1 MLEEVAKVGPG
12 VALPVYALTIHAD
25 YRCHQSG
32 VCCTSDWDVP
42 VELAVY
48 RSMQDAMDAGRL
60 SPVARPHHDE
70 PVFQTGADM
79 PEGAA
84 AMVARTT
91 AGDCVFY
98 HRGSGLCVVHRDMG
112 EQHLP
117 LTCRYFPR
125 LAVRDARGTFIT
137 LTHYCP
143 TAAAMLFRDDCPIDI
158 VEAPAAFPP
167 GDYEGLVIRPDD
179 WPPLLHPRM
188 LMDHE
193 GYSAWERHMVARC
206 AMPGLTPEV
215 IVATLARDARL
226 LRRHV
231 PGNGPVAQAV
241 TALPA
246 DVVPAECPLDLS
258 ESLVRF
264 SEAIAAVPDDM
275 KPPPDEHELPEAYAS
290 LVGPEWHR
298 WNGPLNRYLAAKAF
312 ASWTA
317 YQGRGVLSI
326 VRGLDAALALVRV
339 EAARACRNA
348 GETLTGDLLFEAF
361 RGADFL
367 LNHLAAGDELA
378 DVWSS
383 VEAEPTTGA
392 AVTGRTS
399 R

>member
-1 MLEEVAKVGPG
+1 MLEEVAKAGPT
-12 VALPVYALTIHAD
+12 ADLSVYALTIHAD

-42 VELAVY
+42 VELPLY
-48 RSMQDAMDAGRL
+48 GSLRKAMEAGRVA
-60 SPVARPHHDE
+60 PAARPHRDE
-70 PVFQTGADM
+70 AVFQTGADM

-98 HRGSGLCVVHRDMG
+98 HRGSGLCVIHRDVG
-112 EQHLP
+112 EHHLP

-143 TAAAMLFRDDCPIDI
+143 TAAALLFRDDCAIAI
-158 VEAPAAFPP
+158 VKGPPAFPP
-167 GDYEGLVIRPDD
+167 AEYEGLIVRPDD

-206 AMPGLTPEV
+206 AAPGVAPETV
-215 IVATLARDARL
+215 LATLARDARV
-226 LRRHV
+226 LRRHRAADGPIAEAV
-231 PGNGPVAQAV
+231 ARLPGDMVE
-241 TALPA
+241 
-246 DVVPAECPLDLS
+246 AEAPRDLS
-258 ESLVRF
+258 ESLLRF
-264 SEAIAAVPDDM
+264 SEAIGAVPDDM
-275 KPPPDEHELPEAYAS
+275 KPPPDEHQLHEAYAT
-290 LVGPEWHR
+290 LVRPEWLR
-298 WNGPLNRYLAAKAF
+298 WRDPLNRYLAAKAF

-317 YQGRGVLSI
+317 YQGRGVLTI

-339 EAARACRNA
+339 EAARVCRNA
-348 GETLTGDLLFEAF
+348 AETMNGHLLLEAF
-361 RGADFL
+361 RSADFL

-378 DVWSS
+378 DAWCR
-383 VEAEPTTGA
+383 VETEPG
-392 AVTGRTS
+392 
-399 R
+399 